1 VATLPQH
8 REYTSHVPPSSGK
21 SGAQPKPS
29 LTPIENRP
37 VARTPEVMGRRALNR
52 ALLARQMLLRP
63 VKLSA
68 AAAIERLVG
77 MQAQAPNLPYV
88 GLWARLQGFRHEE
101 LSQLMRSRRAVRT
114 TLMRNTIHLVTTE
127 DARRLKPAFQPLH
140 ERGFFRGSPWGRDLK
155 SMNPDALLEAGR
167 EIMGE
172 RPRTIAELARLL
184 APRFP
189 DRDALSLAYGVRYML
204 PMVFATPRGIWQ
216 AGGPVAL
223 TTVEA
228 WLGPSEGPAIA
239 PEDLVLRYLAAFG
252 PASAADMR
260 AWSGLAMR
268 PAFENLRP
276 RLTTFTD
283 ERGSELFDL
292 PRSPRP
298 PADTSVPVS
307 FLPDYDNILLAH
319 ADRTRIM
326 APGQHLGLFSSNG
339 IMKGSVLV
347 DGFVRAGWKPIDHKP
362 GTALVITPF
371 DEPIR
376 RQDLAPVTAEG
387 LRLLAFLAPGEKHTI
402 EFGDA
407 KIGATPPRALAAS
420 AALRPLGSRPVPQKA
435 PPVRPRPPS
444 GSTESR
450 RRA

>member
-1 VATLPQH
+1 M
-8 REYTSHVPPSSGK
+8 
-21 SGAQPKPS
+21 
-29 LTPIENRP
+29 
-37 VARTPEVMGRRALNR
+37 ARTPDVLSRRALNR

-63 VKLSA
+63 VTLSA

-88 GLWARLQGFRHEE
+88 GLWARLQSFRHEE
-101 LSQLMRSRRAVRT
+101 LSDLMRSRRAVRT
-114 TLMRNTIHLVTTE
+114 SLMRNTIHLVTTE
-127 DARRLKPAFQPLH
+127 DARRLKPIFQPLH

-155 SMNPDALLEAGR
+155 TMSTAALLEAGHD
-167 EIMGE
+167 IMAE
-172 RPRTIAELARLL
+172 RPRTIADLARLL

-189 DRDALSLAYGVRYML
+189 NHDAQSLAYGVRYLL
-204 PMVFATPRGIWQ
+204 PMIFVTPRGIWQ

-223 TTVEA
+223 TTVDA
-228 WLGPSEGPAIA
+228 WLGPSASPAIA

-252 PASAADMR
+252 PASVADMR

-268 PAFENLRP
+268 PAFEKLRPGLTNLR
-276 RLTTFTD
+276 D
-283 ERGSELFDL
+283 EHGIELFDL

-298 PADTSVPVS
+298 AADTAVPVR

-347 DGFVRAGWKPIDHKP
+347 DGFVRAGWKPIKDRS

-376 RQDLAPVTAEG
+376 RQDRAPVTAEG
-387 LRLLAFLAPGEKHTI
+387 LRLLAFLAPGKKHGV
-402 EFGDA
+402 EFGA
-407 KIGATPPRALAAS
+407 TKIGATPPRGTAAP
-420 AALRPLGSRPVPQKA
+420 AAPRPPESRPGPRPAPQG
-435 PPVRPRPPS
+435 RPRQPS
-444 GSTESR
+444 GSTASR

>member
-1 VATLPQH
+1 
-8 REYTSHVPPSSGK
+8 
-21 SGAQPKPS
+21 
-29 LTPIENRP
+29 
-37 VARTPEVMGRRALNR
+37 VARTPDVLSRRALNR

-63 VKLSA
+63 VTLSA

-88 GLWARLQGFRHEE
+88 GLWARLQSFRHEE
-101 LSQLMRSRRAVRT
+101 LSDLMRSRRAVRT
-114 TLMRNTIHLVTTE
+114 SLMRNTIHLVTTE
-127 DARRLKPAFQPLH
+127 DARRLKPIFQPLH

-155 SMNPDALLEAGR
+155 TMSTAALLEAGHD
-167 EIMGE
+167 IMAE
-172 RPRTIAELARLL
+172 RPRTIADLARLL

-189 DRDALSLAYGVRYML
+189 NHDAQSLAYGVRYLL
-204 PMVFATPRGIWQ
+204 PMIFVTPRGIWQ

-223 TTVEA
+223 TTVDA
-228 WLGPSEGPAIA
+228 WLGPSASPAIA

-252 PASAADMR
+252 PASVADMR

-268 PAFENLRP
+268 PAFEKLRPGLTNLR
-276 RLTTFTD
+276 D
-283 ERGSELFDL
+283 EHGIELFDL

-298 PADTSVPVS
+298 AADTAVPVR

-347 DGFVRAGWKPIDHKP
+347 DGFVRAGWKPIKDRS

-376 RQDLAPVTAEG
+376 RQDRAPVTAEG
-387 LRLLAFLAPGEKHTI
+387 LRLLAFLAPGKKHGV
-402 EFGDA
+402 EFGA
-407 KIGATPPRALAAS
+407 TKIGATPPRGTAAP
-420 AALRPLGSRPVPQKA
+420 AAPRPPESRPGPRPAPQG
-435 PPVRPRPPS
+435 RPRQPS
-444 GSTESR
+444 GSTASR

>member
-1 VATLPQH
+1 V
-8 REYTSHVPPSSGK
+8 
-21 SGAQPKPS
+21 
-29 LTPIENRP
+29 
-37 VARTPEVMGRRALNR
+37 PEVGDVLGRRALNR

-68 AAAIERLVG
+68 AEAIEHLVG

-88 GLWARLQGFRHEE
+88 GLWARLKGFRHEE
-101 LSQLMRSRRAVRT
+101 LSELLQTRRAVRT
-114 TLMRNTIHLVTTE
+114 SLMRNTIHLVTTE
-127 DARRLKPAFQPLH
+127 DARKLKPIFQPLH

-155 SMNPDALLEAGR
+155 TMNTAALLEAGH
-167 EIMGE
+167 EIMAE

-189 DRDALSLAYGVRYML
+189 NHDAQSLAYGVRYLL
-204 PMVFATPRGIWQ
+204 PMVFTTPRGIWQ

-223 TTVEA
+223 TTVDA
-228 WLGPSEGPAIA
+228 WLGPAVGPAIA
-239 PEDLVLRYLAAFG
+239 PDELVLRYLGAFG
-252 PASAADMR
+252 PASVADMR
-260 AWSGLAMR
+260 AWSGLTMR
-268 PAFENLRP
+268 PAFEKLRP
-276 RLTTFTD
+276 GLTIFRD
-283 ERGSELFDL
+283 EHGIELFDL

-298 PADTSVPVS
+298 AADTPVPAR

-319 ADRTRIM
+319 SDRTRIM

-347 DGFVRAGWKPIDHKP
+347 DGFVRAGWKPVKDRA

-376 RQDLAPVTAEG
+376 RQDRAPVTAEG
-387 LRLLAFLAPGEKHTI
+387 LQLLAFLAPGEKHSV
-402 EFGDA
+402 EFGA
-407 KIGATPPRALAAS
+407 TKVGATPPRATAAS
-420 AALRPLGSRPVPQKA
+420 AAPRPPGSRPGPRPAPQGQ
-435 PPVRPRPPS
+435 PRPPS
-444 GSTESR
+444 GSTVSR

>member
-1 VATLPQH
+1 M
-8 REYTSHVPPSSGK
+8 S
-21 SGAQPKPS
+21 
-29 LTPIENRP
+29 
-37 VARTPEVMGRRALNR
+37 RTPEILGRRALNR
-52 ALLARQMLLRP
+52 ALVARQLLLRP
-63 VKLSA
+63 VKDSA
-68 AAAIERLVG
+68 AVTIERLVG

-101 LSQLMRSRRAVRT
+101 LSELMRSRRAVRT
-114 TLMRNTIHLVTTE
+114 SLMRNTIHLVTAE
-127 DARRLKPAFQPLH
+127 DARRLKPIFQPLH

-155 SMNPDALLEAGR
+155 TMDPEALLQAGR

-172 RPRTIAELARLL
+172 RPRTIAELASLL

-189 DRDALSLAYGVRYML
+189 GHDAQSLAYGVRYML

-216 AGGPVAL
+216 AGGPVSL
-223 TTVEA
+223 TTVDA
-228 WLGPSEGPAIA
+228 WLGSSAVPPLA
-239 PEDLVLRYLAAFG
+239 PEELVLRYLAAFG
-252 PASAADMR
+252 PASATDMR

-268 PAFENLRP
+268 PAFEKLRP
-276 RLTTFTD
+276 RLVTFHD
-283 ERGSELFDL
+283 ENGIELFDL
-292 PRSPRP
+292 PNSPRP
-298 PADTSVPVS
+298 PADTRVPVR

-347 DGFVRAGWKPIDHKP
+347 DGFVRAGWKPFKDKAR
-362 GTALVITPF
+362 TVMVITPF

-376 RQDLAPVTAEG
+376 RQDRAPVTAEG
-387 LRLLAFLAPGEKHTI
+387 LRLLAFLAPGQKHGV
-402 EFGDA
+402 EFGEV
-407 KIGATPPRALAAS
+407 KSGPTPPRATAAS
-420 AALRPLGSRPVPQKA
+420 VAPRHPGPRPGPRPA

-444 GSTESR
+444 GSTASR

>member
-1 VATLPQH
+1 MSRAPGVL
-8 REYTSHVPPSSGK
+8 S
-21 SGAQPKPS
+21 
-29 LTPIENRP
+29 
-37 VARTPEVMGRRALNR
+37 RRALNR

-68 AAAIERLVG
+68 PATIERLVG

-101 LSQLMRSRRAVRT
+101 LSELMRTRRTVRT
-114 TLMRNTIHLVTTE
+114 SLMRNTIHLVTTE
-127 DARRLKPAFQPLH
+127 DARRLKPLFQPLH
-140 ERGFFRGSPWGRDLK
+140 ERGFFRGSPWGRALK
-155 SMNPDALLEAGR
+155 SMNPEALLAAGR

-172 RPRTIAELARLL
+172 RPRTIAELATLL

-189 DRDALSLAYGVRYML
+189 DHDAQSLAYGVRYLL

-223 TTVEA
+223 TTVDA
-228 WLGPSEGPAIA
+228 WLGSSAVPAIE
-239 PEDLVLRYLAAFG
+239 PEELVLRYLAAFG

-268 PAFENLRP
+268 PAFEELRP
-276 RLTTFTD
+276 RLVTFRD
-283 ERGSELFDL
+283 EHGIELFDL
-292 PRSPRP
+292 PKAPRP
-298 PADTSVPVS
+298 DPNTAVPVRL
-307 FLPDYDNILLAH
+307 LPDYDNVLLAH

-347 DGFVRAGWKPIDHKP
+347 DGFVRAGWKPIKDKS
-362 GTALVITPF
+362 GTTLVITPF

-376 RQDLAPVTAEG
+376 RQDRAPVTAEG
-387 LRLLAFLAPGEKHTI
+387 LRLLAFLAPGDKHSV
-402 EFGDA
+402 EFGDV
-407 KIGATPPRALAAS
+407 KVGATPPPGLAAS
-420 AALRPLGSRPVPQKA
+420 AAPPRPGSRPGPRPA
-435 PPVRPRPPS
+435 PPRRPRQPS
-444 GSTESR
+444 GSTATR